1 MINESGKDIR
11 ELNLDELEQVSGAGQ
26 LEDLINKIK
35 ASGKYNYLKNKYQKE
50 GRNAAARECCDLFGP
65 PLSAYCITA
74 VVML

>member
-35 ASGKYNYLKNKYQKE
+35 ASGKYNYLKNK
-50 GRNAAARECCDLFGP
+50 
-65 PLSAYCITA
+65 
-74 VVML
+74 

>member
-35 ASGKYNYLKNKYQKE
+35 ASGKYNYLKNKLQKE
-50 GRNAAARECCDLFGP
+50 GKVAAAADCCEYFGP
-65 PLSAYCITA
+65 LCGFCASAVT
-74 VVML
+74 ML